1 MKKLVLLLIFAGF
14 ACAANAQKIMDNKK
28 NVQEL
33 KEVVEVY
40 SVVVLTPQGSFALLN
55 ELGKFVFV
63 DDNNKPIDLKT
74 TTAVLNFMARHG
86 WNYINT
92 VGGNEGTPPQ
102 YIFKKRE

>member
-1 MKKLVLLLIFAGF
+1 MKKLALLLIFAGF
-14 ACAANAQKIMDNKK
+14 VTGANAQKITDNKK
-28 NVQEL
+28 NVREL

-40 SVVVLTPQGSFALLN
+40 AVVVLTPQGSFALLN
-55 ELGKFVFV
+55 ELGKFVFI

-74 TTAVLNFMARHG
+74 TTAILNFMARHG

-92 VGGNEGTPPQ
+92 VGGIDTAAPQ